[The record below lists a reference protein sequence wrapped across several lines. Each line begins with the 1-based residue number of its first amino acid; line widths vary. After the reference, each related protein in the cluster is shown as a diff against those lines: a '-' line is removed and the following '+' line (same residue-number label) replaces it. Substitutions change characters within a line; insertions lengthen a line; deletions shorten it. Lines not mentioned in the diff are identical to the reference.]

1 MAKPQFDFTANFQY
15 GQHTLSYV
23 LVQVTMNVPLVR
35 VKLLRAINGNPDSY
49 SCLWTQPKTDLHSLS
64 NFCGMRCLGRPL
76 VTCLLLKTAKW
87 RITVCK
93 TANDSDTSA
102 AVLDRWPR

>member
-49 SCLWTQPKTDLHSLS
+49 SCLWTQP
-64 NFCGMRCLGRPL
+64 
-76 VTCLLLKTAKW
+76 
-87 RITVCK
+87 
-93 TANDSDTSA
+93 
-102 AVLDRWPR
+102 